1 MNKEELF
8 PNDSFPPDKLMGN
21 RTQVLGANMSQGC
34 ISGEDFGATLME
46 CTFKCLKVFV
56 IDLGRYCRQFFL
68 VFFGYSPKKCIK
80 LSSSINLVKAHK

>member
-68 VFFGYSPKKCIK
+68 GFALLFSKKK
-80 LSSSINLVKAHK
+80 HKVELKHQSSKST